1 MTAPQRRSRKQLTR
15 LEDLTPKQFMKV
27 LVDNPAF
34 TDIADQMPEPVSHRD
49 RSRGGR
55 PAEYPP
61 VVFLALGVLAAQTGS
76 IRSAVRALADMWDW
90 IRKPLHAAAPGYKG
104 LQRGSRPPSRSQFGR
119 YRDLYLH
126 GDSDYAAVHDEAVR
140 VFADLA
146 KDNGYFDRTG
156 TIADPDISDVV
167 FGDGCVFKA
176 RFGLKRKGLEFLG
189 GGKWV
194 DPVTGEITNRPWDPD
209 AGNFVQGDKTWPY
222 GLKYSIIGAHNGH
235 ERERMFLNFGQ
246 LGVVGNTDGAQSHK
260 EAKRSVDLVA
270 EIQQSAPDVYG
281 LVYDKAL
288 RGIHHDA
295 LYQLGMFGI
304 SKIHRHSDGLP
315 KSLVLGNHEV
325 TRDGKAVGEINVVLY
340 DGAPYMYA
348 TAGGDRHLITLEAGK
363 PMRRKNRTT
372 GYRWYRSYTVPCDP
386 RINPELHATT
396 FRLRLDTTDEDK
408 NRKRGRAENL
418 RLHPEGTP
426 AFKTLIALRPV
437 SESLNSWIKN
447 HQVPHRRAPVVG
459 HARMRV
465 HLLFQ
470 ALYLNIRA
478 TIARMLRTGQQLPF
492 TT

>member
-1 MTAPQRRSRKQLTR
+1 MTAPQRRSRKQLKR

-27 LVDNPAF
+27 LVDHTAF
-34 TDIADQMPEPVSHRD
+34 TAIADQMPEPVSHRD

-104 LQRGSRPPSRSQFGR
+104 LQRGSGSPSRSQFGR

-140 VFADLA
+140 AFADLA

-189 GGKWV
+189 DGKWV

-246 LGVVGNTDGAQSHK
+246 LGVVGNTDSAQSHK

-270 EIQQSAPDVYG
+270 KIQQSAPDVYG

-288 RGIHHDA
+288 RGTHHDT

-304 SKIHRHSDGLP
+304 SKIHHATDDLP

-396 FRLRLDTTDEDK
+396 FRLRLDTTDEDT
-408 NRKRGRAENL
+408 NRKLHRAENL